1 MDNQTKA
8 IYFLDG
14 EDTPFMFNISK
25 SSNDLTL
32 SDFKQSLNLPQS
44 PDRYKYVFKVEEPGI
59 GPVKM
64 EVTDDNDKVPLFDN
78 KLIVWLSTQN
88 IHKAHNKQ
96 SSTNTLPNK
105 ALPTITSSTPNQ
117 STSDGI
123 GKDLHIKS
131 ASAENIKQ
139 SLEKLSSATKNLSIV
154 KTSTT
159 LVDNKNFNNNK
170 MEGSSKP
177 AVPKRADSKSNNG
190 RFAVPTNLR
199 RFPSDTTLDSTMTDD
214 TYCMQRKKAA
224 DNEFFDDASSRYS
237 SMTGS
242 TAYSLYKHRKK
253 QRRKRLPNQMTDSMS
268 SFTSSI
274 SNSTVS
280 LNIIIATLDMT
291 KYESLGIT
299 LISDQG
305 GGPILVGYV
314 FPTGAIAADGRIQRG
329 DIIIE
334 INGISLEDKNTDE
347 AVEIIREQA
356 KNPMNGTITMTVAKQ
371 PLFPNE
377 AEMMAANGNTMPQPQ
392 APGFQQNTT
401 QRNQMKANSQNGH
414 QPSMPI
420 DCNQWVKSTIPN
432 QGQGNIMQQPYAST
446 SSM

>member
-1 MDNQTKA
+1 
-8 IYFLDG
+8 
-14 EDTPFMFNISK
+14 
-25 SSNDLTL
+25 
-32 SDFKQSLNLPQS
+32 
-44 PDRYKYVFKVEEPGI
+44 
-59 GPVKM
+59 
-64 EVTDDNDKVPLFDN
+64 
-78 KLIVWLSTQN
+78 
-88 IHKAHNKQ
+88 
-96 SSTNTLPNK
+96 
-105 ALPTITSSTPNQ
+105 
-117 STSDGI
+117 
-123 GKDLHIKS
+123 
-131 ASAENIKQ
+131 
-139 SLEKLSSATKNLSIV
+139 
-154 KTSTT
+154 
-159 LVDNKNFNNNK
+159 
-170 MEGSSKP
+170 
-177 AVPKRADSKSNNG
+177 
-190 RFAVPTNLR
+190 
-199 RFPSDTTLDSTMTDD
+199 
-214 TYCMQRKKAA
+214 
-224 DNEFFDDASSRYS
+224 
-237 SMTGS
+237 MTGS

-356 KNPMNGTITMTVAKQ
+356 KNPVNGTITMTVAKQ

-432 QGQGNIMQQPYAST
+432 QGHGNMMQQPYAST